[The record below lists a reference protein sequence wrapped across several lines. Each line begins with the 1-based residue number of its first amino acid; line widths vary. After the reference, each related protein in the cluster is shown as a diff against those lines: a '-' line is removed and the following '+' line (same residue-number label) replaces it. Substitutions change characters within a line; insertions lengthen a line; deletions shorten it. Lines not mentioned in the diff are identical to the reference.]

1 MDSSTTA
8 IVAGA
13 GAAILASGL
22 TGLTTFRATRE
33 TLEHN
38 SSALATQ
45 LTGERN
51 AAREDREQDR
61 RQEAYVSLLKYV
73 FWLSNVIDISRRVI
87 ARQHA
92 AVSKFRQDDSSPRTS
107 AAADAERAAFVDAG
121 PTGEEQRGLD
131 AGPTSEDNATTYALV
146 TALASD
152 EVLRLFEELVKR
164 DRAFSSRQRDVEA
177 ALLRDP
183 KPTTVETTVAGRT
196 DADQVTRAAD
206 AARHVIDAA
215 ARLFDAINQVV
226 DAGKDFKD
234 TVEKIRT
241 QVRAELKLVRAELK
255 EPRST

>member
-177 ALLRDP
+177 ALLPSRRRSRQQSP
-183 KPTTVETTVAGRT
+183 AGLTPTKSLGLRMPPGTSSMLRRGYSMPSTKW
-196 DADQVTRAAD
+196 
-206 AARHVIDAA
+206 
-215 ARLFDAINQVV
+215 LMP
-226 DAGKDFKD
+226 GKILK
-234 TVEKIRT
+234 T
-241 QVRAELKLVRAELK
+241 QLRR
-255 EPRST
+255 